1 MRGMWLIP
9 LEKQRLVAEYLLGHL
24 HGEDGKTTYATTER
38 GSDERASYLDG
49 FSLVTGMNLAVAA
62 FGVAQIA
69 LAAGVAMIT
78 SGPSLGAAGF
88 VVYRLDGRKS

>member
-1 MRGMWLIP
+1 MVDTV
-9 LEKQRLVAEYLLGHL
+9 EEVKAVVAYLTGHTRDL
-24 HGEDGKTTYATTER
+24 NEAEDGTATYANLPR
-38 GSDERASYLDG
+38 GSEARASYLDG